1 MFDWIL
7 GIIETGGYGGI
18 FFLMFLEN
26 LFPPI
31 PSELIVPLAGYLA
44 REGQFDIFLVI
55 LVSGIG
61 TVLGLFP
68 WYLLGRFFPVDR
80 IKRLTKRFG
89 RIMTLSWEEIDFADR
104 WFKKYGFKAVFLG
117 RVVPTIRTLISV
129 PAGVV
134 KMPILPF
141 LLYSFF
147 GSLIWISALAF
158 FGFLLSDHYE
168 VVEDYLNPVSN
179 LVVLSIVGI
188 YVYRF
193 VTFKK
198 EEVAERVE
206 KKDEENKKGE

>member
-7 GIIETGGYGGI
+7 GVIEAGGYGGI

-31 PSELIVPLAGYLA
+31 PSELIVPLAGFLA

-55 LVSGIG
+55 LVSGAG

-68 WYLLGRFFPVDR
+68 WYLLGRFFSVER
-80 IKRLTKRFG
+80 IKKIAKRFG
-89 RIMTLSWEEIDFADR
+89 RIMTLSGKDIDYADK
-104 WFKKYGFKAVFLG
+104 WFNKYGFKAVFLG

-129 PAGVV
+129 PAGVI
-134 KMPILPF
+134 KMPLLPF

-147 GSLIWISALAF
+147 GSLVWISALAF
-158 FGFLLSDHYE
+158 FGFLLSNHYE
-168 VVEDYLNPVSN
+168 MVEDYLNPVSN

-188 YVYRF
+188 YLYRF
-193 VTFKK
+193 VTFKGDEEEEG
-198 EEVAERVE
+198 EEV
-206 KKDEENKKGE
+206 KKEG

>member
-7 GIIETGGYGGI
+7 GIIEAGGYGGI

-31 PSELIVPLAGYLA
+31 PSELIVPLAGFLA

-55 LVSGIG
+55 LVSGAG

-68 WYLLGRFFPVDR
+68 WYLLGRFFSVER
-80 IKRLTKRFG
+80 IKKLAKRFG
-89 RIMTLSWEEIDFADR
+89 RIMTLSGKDIDYADK
-104 WFKKYGFKAVFLG
+104 WFNKYGFKAVFLG

-129 PAGVV
+129 PAGVI
-134 KMPILPF
+134 KMPLLPF

-188 YVYRF
+188 YLYRF
-193 VTFKK
+193 VTFKGDE
-198 EEVAERVE
+198 EEVGEEV
-206 KKDEENKKGE
+206 KKEG